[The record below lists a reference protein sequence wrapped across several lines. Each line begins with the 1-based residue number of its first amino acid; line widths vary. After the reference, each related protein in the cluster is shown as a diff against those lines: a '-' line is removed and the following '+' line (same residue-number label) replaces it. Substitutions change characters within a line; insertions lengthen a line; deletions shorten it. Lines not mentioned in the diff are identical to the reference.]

1 TLGGML
7 LAGVLECGRRGLLLL
22 GTSAILGVATACV
35 GLLPG
40 LWPVAALLA
49 VMGAFSGFIN
59 VQLQAWF
66 QQRVDRAF
74 LGRVIS
80 VTMLSAFGLMPI
92 SMAAAGAAVE
102 WSVAG
107 VFVLSGVAVLLV
119 S

>member
-1 TLGGML
+1 M
-7 LAGVLECGRRGLLLL
+7 
-22 GTSAILGVATACV
+22 

-40 LWPVAALLA
+40 LWPVAALLMA
-49 VMGAFSGFIN
+49 MGAFSGFIN

-74 LGRVIS
+74 LGRVVS
-80 VTMLSAFGLMPI
+80 VSMLSVFGLMPL

-107 VFVLSGVAVLLV
+107 VFMISGAAVVLV
-119 S
+119 SVFGLLQKPVREIR